1 MLILALAALILIAL
15 DSFTPW
21 LHPAHVWLEP
31 LAQPFQWA
39 STLPMRWR
47 EWNDE
52 SLESRAVIIANND
65 KLETEILV
73 YKAQLQRMAEL
84 SAENLQ
90 LKSLLNG
97 PELVKNNVL
106 IAELVGISPDPFHH
120 LITINRGAAHNIT
133 EGLAVIDGEGLMGQ
147 VVEVFENHSRV
158 LLITDSSH
166 ALPIYNL
173 RNNVRG
179 IIEGSGDFQRLR
191 LRHVSPTQDIQVG
204 DTLLS
209 SGLGQRFPS
218 GYPVGTVSAIDKD
231 PGQAFMDVS
240 VTPAA
245 KVDRSLRLLV
255 VFSSVEAL
263 DNYPQTES
271 TLTPTLKNT
280 GLNNATGQ

>member
-1 MLILALAALILIAL
+1 MLILALAALTLIAL
-15 DSFTPW
+15 DSFSPW
-21 LHPAHVWLEP
+21 LRPAHAWLEP

-52 SLESRAVIIANND
+52 SLESRTAIIANND

-97 PELVKNNVL
+97 AELVKNNV
-106 IAELVGISPDPFHH
+106 IVAELVGISPDPFHH
-120 LITINRGAAHNIT
+120 LITINRGASDNIS

-147 VVEVFENHSRV
+147 VVEVFESHSRV

-173 RNNVRG
+173 RNNARG
-179 IIEGSGDFQRLR
+179 IIEGSGGFQRLR

-218 GYPVGTVSAIDKD
+218 GYPVGTVKAINKD
-231 PGQAFMDVS
+231 PGQAFIEVT

-255 VFSSVEAL
+255 VFTAVEAL
-263 DNYPQTES
+263 DNYPQTSE
-271 TLTPTLKNT
+271 TTPQAIIP
-280 GLNNATGQ
+280 GPDNAQGQ

>member
-1 MLILALAALILIAL
+1 MLILALAALTLIAL
-15 DSFTPW
+15 DSFTSLLRPT
-21 LHPAHVWLEP
+21 HAWLEP

-97 PELVKNNVL
+97 AELVKNSV
-106 IAELVGISPDPFHH
+106 IVAELTGISPDPFHH
-120 LITINRGAAHNIT
+120 VITINRGAADNIR

-147 VVEVFENHSRV
+147 VVEVFKQHSRV
-158 LLITDSSH
+158 LLITDSRH

-179 IIEGSGDFQRLR
+179 IIEGSGDFQHLL

-218 GYPVGTVSAIDKD
+218 GYPVGTVSAINKD
-231 PGQAFMDVS
+231 PGQAFIEVS

-255 VFSSVEAL
+255 VFSAVEAL
-263 DNYPQTES
+263 DNYSQTEP
-271 TLTPTLKNT
+271 TPAPENVDSS
-280 GLNNATGQ
+280 NAEDE

>member
-21 LHPAHVWLEP
+21 LRPAHVWLEP

>member
-1 MLILALAALILIAL
+1 MLILALAALVLIGL
-15 DSFTPW
+15 DSFTNW
-21 LHPAHVWLEP
+21 LRPAHAWLEP

-84 SAENLQ
+84 SAENQQ

-97 PELVKNNVL
+97 AELLKNSVL
-106 IAELVGISPDPFHH
+106 VTELVGISPDPFHH
-120 LITINRGAAHNIT
+120 VITINRGSSDNLRV
-133 EGLAVIDGEGLMGQ
+133 GLAVIDGEGLMGQ
-147 VVEVFENHSRV
+147 VIEVFEHHSRV
-158 LLITDSSH
+158 LLITDSHH
-166 ALPIYNL
+166 ALPVYNL

-179 IIEGSGDFQRLR
+179 IIEGSGDFRRLS

-218 GYPVGTVSAIDKD
+218 GYPVGTVSTIAKD
-231 PGQAFMDVS
+231 PGQAFIEVG
-240 VTPAA
+240 VTPTA
-245 KVDRSLRLLV
+245 KVDSSLRLLV
-255 VFSSVEAL
+255 VFADVEAL
-263 DNYPQTES
+263 ENHVQTKTPPAPHS
-271 TLTPTLKNT
+271 TGSNHAP
-280 GLNNATGQ
+280 GQ

>member
-1 MLILALAALILIAL
+1 MLILALAALTLIAL
-15 DSFTPW
+15 DSFTNW
-21 LHPAHVWLEP
+21 LRPTHVWLEP

-97 PELVKNNVL
+97 AELVKNSVL
-106 IAELVGISPDPFHH
+106 VAELVGISPDPFHH
-120 LITINRGAAHNIT
+120 NITINRGSSDNIS

-147 VVEVFENHSRV
+147 VTEVFENHSRV
-158 LLITDSSH
+158 LLITDSRH

-173 RNNVRG
+173 RNNMRG

-209 SGLGQRFPS
+209 SGLGGRFPS
-218 GYPVGTVSAIDKD
+218 GYPVGTVKAINKD
-231 PGQAFMDVS
+231 PGQAFIEVS

-255 VFSSVEAL
+255 VFTAVEAL
-263 DNYPQTES
+263 DNYPQTSE
-271 TLTPTLKNT
+271 TTPQAIIPGPDDAK
-280 GLNNATGQ
+280 GQ

>member
-1 MLILALAALILIAL
+1 MLILALTALILIAL
-15 DSFTPW
+15 DSFTG
-21 LHPAHVWLEP
+21 LLRPAHAWLEP

-97 PELVKNNVL
+97 AELVKNSV
-106 IAELVGISPDPFHH
+106 IVAELIGISPDPFHH
-120 LITINRGAAHNIT
+120 VITINRGASDNIL

-147 VVEVFENHSRV
+147 VIEVFEQHSRV
-158 LLITDSSH
+158 LLITDSRH

-191 LRHVSPTQDIQVG
+191 LRHVSPTQDIQIG

-218 GYPVGTVSAIDKD
+218 GYPVGTVSAINKD
-231 PGQAFMDVS
+231 PGQAFIEVS

-255 VFSSVEAL
+255 VFSTVEAL
-263 DNYPQTES
+263 DNYSQTKS
-271 TLTPTLKNT
+271 TSIPKNVDSS
-280 GLNNATGQ
+280 NAEEE

>member
-1 MLILALAALILIAL
+1 MLILALVALGLIAL
-15 DSFTPW
+15 DSFTSW
-21 LHPAHVWLEP
+21 LRPTHAWLEP

-52 SLESRAVIIANND
+52 SLESRADIIANND

-73 YKAQLQRMAEL
+73 YRAQLQRMAEL

-90 LKSLLNG
+90 LKTLLNG
-97 PELVKNNVL
+97 AELVKNSVL
-106 IAELVGISPDPFHH
+106 VAELVGISPDPFHH
-120 LITINRGAAHNIT
+120 VITINRGTSDNIT

-147 VVEVFENHSRV
+147 VVEVFDNHSRV
-158 LLITDSSH
+158 LLITDSRH
-166 ALPIYNL
+166 ALPVYNL

-179 IIEGSGDFQRLR
+179 IIEGSGDYQRLR

-204 DTLLS
+204 DVLLS

-231 PGQAFMDVS
+231 PGQAFIEVS

-255 VFSSVEAL
+255 VFSAVEAL
-263 DNYPQTES
+263 DNYSQTEAS
-271 TLTPTLKNT
+271 PTPQDS
-280 GLNNATGQ
+280 GPSDAQGQ

>member
-1 MLILALAALILIAL
+1 MLILALAALALIAL
-15 DSFTPW
+15 DSFTHW
-21 LHPAHVWLEP
+21 LRPTHVWLEP
-31 LAQPFQWA
+31 LVQPFQWA

-84 SAENLQ
+84 SAQNQQ

-97 PELVKNNVL
+97 AELLKNSVL
-106 IAELVGISPDPFHH
+106 VTELVGISPDPFHH
-120 LITINRGAAHNIT
+120 VITINRGAADNIRA
-133 EGLAVIDGEGLMGQ
+133 GLAVIDGEGLMGQ
-147 VVEVFENHSRV
+147 VTEVFEHHSRV
-158 LLITDSSH
+158 LLITDSRH

-173 RNNVRG
+173 RNKVRG

-191 LRHVSPTQDIQVG
+191 LRHVSPTQDIQIG

-209 SGLGQRFPS
+209 SGLGGRFPS
-218 GYPVGTVSAIDKD
+218 GYPVGTVSAINKD
-231 PGQAFMDVS
+231 PGQAFIEVS

-255 VFSSVEAL
+255 VFSAVEAL
-263 DNYPQTES
+263 NNYPQTEPEPRPQRS
-271 TLTPTLKNT
+271 DASH
-280 GLNNATGQ
+280 ATEQ

>member
-1 MLILALAALILIAL
+1 MLILALAALALITL
-15 DSFTPW
+15 DSFTNW
-21 LHPAHVWLEP
+21 LRPAHAWLEP

-52 SLESRAVIIANND
+52 SLESRDVIIANND

-97 PELVKNNVL
+97 AELVKNSVL
-106 IAELVGISPDPFHH
+106 VAELVGISPDPFHH
-120 LITINRGAAHNIT
+120 VITINRGAADNIR

-147 VVEVFENHSRV
+147 VIEVFEDHSRV
-158 LLITDSSH
+158 LLITDSRH

-209 SGLGQRFPS
+209 SGLGGRFPS
-218 GYPVGTVSAIDKD
+218 GYPVGAVSAIDKD
-231 PGQAFMDVS
+231 PGQAFIEVS

-255 VFSSVEAL
+255 VFTAVEAL
-263 DNYPQTES
+263 DNYPQTTE
-271 TLTPTLKNT
+271 TTPQQIIP
-280 GLNNATGQ
+280 GPDNAKGQ

>member
-15 DSFTPW
+15 DSFSS
-21 LHPAHVWLEP
+21 LLSPARAWLEP

-97 PELVKNNVL
+97 AELVKNSVL
-106 IAELVGISPDPFHH
+106 VAELIGISPDPFHH
-120 LITINRGAAHNIT
+120 VITINRGASDNIR

-147 VVEVFENHSRV
+147 VVEVFEQHSRV
-158 LLITDSSH
+158 LLITDSRH

-179 IIEGSGDFQRLR
+179 IIEGGGNFQHLR

-218 GYPVGTVSAIDKD
+218 GYPVGTVSAINKD
-231 PGQAFMDVS
+231 PGQAFIEVS

-245 KVDRSLRLLV
+245 KIDRSLRLLV
-255 VFSSVEAL
+255 VFSAVEAL
-263 DNYPQTES
+263 DNYSQTDSTSAPQS
-271 TLTPTLKNT
+271 VDSS
-280 GLNNATGQ
+280 NAEEQ

>member
-1 MLILALAALILIAL
+1 MLILALAALTLIAL
-15 DSFTPW
+15 DSFTS
-21 LHPAHVWLEP
+21 LLRPAHAWLEP

-47 EWNDE
+47 EWHNE

-97 PELVKNNVL
+97 AELVKNSV
-106 IAELVGISPDPFHH
+106 IVAELIGISPDPFHH
-120 LITINRGAAHNIT
+120 VITINRGAAGNIR

-147 VVEVFENHSRV
+147 VVEVFEQHSRV
-158 LLITDSSH
+158 LLITDSRH

-218 GYPVGTVSAIDKD
+218 GYPVGTVSAINKD
-231 PGQAFMDVS
+231 PGQAFIEVS

-255 VFSSVEAL
+255 VFSTVEAL
-263 DNYPQTES
+263 DNYSQTKS
-271 TLTPTLKNT
+271 TSIPKNVDSS
-280 GLNNATGQ
+280 NAEEE

>member
-1 MLILALAALILIAL
+1 MLILALAALTLITL

-21 LHPAHVWLEP
+21 LRPAHAWLEP

-97 PELVKNNVL
+97 AELVKSNV
-106 IAELVGISPDPFHH
+106 IVAELVGISPDPFHH
-120 LITINRGAAHNIT
+120 LITLNRGSSDNIS

-166 ALPIYNL
+166 ALPVYNL

-209 SGLGQRFPS
+209 SGLGQRFPP

-231 PGQAFMDVS
+231 PGQAFIEVS

-255 VFSSVEAL
+255 VFSAVEAL

-271 TLTPTLKNT
+271 TPTPKNP
-280 GLNNATGQ
+280 GPSNATGQ

>member
-1 MLILALAALILIAL
+1 MLILALAALVLIAL
-15 DSFTPW
+15 DSFTS
-21 LHPAHVWLEP
+21 LLRPAHAWLEP

-97 PELVKNNVL
+97 AELIKNSV
-106 IAELVGISPDPFHH
+106 IVAELVGISPDPFHH
-120 LITINRGAAHNIT
+120 VITINRGASDNIR

-147 VVEVFENHSRV
+147 VVEVFEQHSRV
-158 LLITDSSH
+158 LLITDSRH

-218 GYPVGTVSAIDKD
+218 GYPVGTVSAINKD
-231 PGQAFMDVS
+231 PGQAFIEVS
-240 VTPAA
+240 IIPAA

-255 VFSSVEAL
+255 VFSAVEAL
-263 DNYPQTES
+263 DNYSQTE
-271 TLTPTLKNT
+271 PTSAPENMDSS
-280 GLNNATGQ
+280 NAEEQ